1 MTYNWDTCIHFD
13 SRPFCH
19 GSWTSLKCWSYIIKK
34 VEDMSITADSPLV
47 RRECRQVSGPV
58 TFSWWCPIHS
68 NLVINFRQLLCSSYE
83 FNMMFV
89 YISNYKMCVFYFY
102 VNLHIRL
109 NFCYA
114 KPFILQIALQY
125 ILEFPL
131 GKLLNKH
138 LEFYVTQLT
147 YEMEMGRECWPQYF
161 PLFLRY
167 FYEYISFKRFVD
179 IITKF
184 Q

>member
-1 MTYNWDTCIHFD
+1 MYSFWFQAIL
-13 SRPFCH
+13 SRKLNVPEV
-19 GSWTSLKCWSYIIKK
+19 LELIKK
-34 VEDMSITADSPLV
+34 VEDMSITADSPLI

-89 YISNYKMCVFYFY
+89 WISNYKMCVFYFY

-114 KPFILQIALQY
+114 NLYFILQIALQY
-125 ILEFPL
+125 ILEYPL
-131 GKLLNKH
+131 GKLGVLRHTAILWNGDGQGM
-138 LEFYVTQLT
+138 LATIFSSF
-147 YEMEMGRECWPQYF
+147 PQVFLWVYF
-161 PLFLRY
+161 
-167 FYEYISFKRFVD
+167 I
-179 IITKF
+179 
-184 Q
+184 